1 MAAGGDLH
9 HGLGA
14 AADYALRE
22 REREEKVGLVVA
34 AGYLL
39 SLSIGQ
45 EGGRDVESWAA
56 HLHVVVY
63 PMYAMRVSFVPR
75 PPAMWPSPSRPAT
88 ST

>member
-22 REREEKVGLVVA
+22 EKVGLVVA

-39 SLSIGQ
+39 SLSIGR
-45 EGGRDVESWAA
+45 EGRRGVESWAA

-63 PMYAMRVSFVPR
+63 PMYAMRVSYVPR